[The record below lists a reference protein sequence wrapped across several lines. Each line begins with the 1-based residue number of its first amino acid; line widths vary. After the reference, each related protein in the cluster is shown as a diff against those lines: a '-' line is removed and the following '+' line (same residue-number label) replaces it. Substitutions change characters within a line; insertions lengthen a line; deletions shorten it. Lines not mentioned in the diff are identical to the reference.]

1 MVREIME
8 ECDVDRDSKISFDE
22 FLPWYRRECVC
33 ACDYVF
39 VREGGV
45 VCKRVRE

>member
-22 FLPWYRRECVC
+22 FLPWYRRE
-33 ACDYVF
+33 
-39 VREGGV
+39 
-45 VCKRVRE
+45 RVRV